1 MLGDP
6 KQAYTW
12 PDRNQNRLAFVAAK
26 GSRFVDDTLL
36 VGGSLYY
43 RRYTNTNVSSNVN
56 DDYDEADDAAT
67 STNEAF
73 NDRSTIDQQGW
84 GAGVQLTKTFRA
96 DATTHQLAAGVTGDF
111 GRTRFTQD
119 AQTAD
124 FTADR
129 STVAT
134 GPFVVDTDADLH
146 NDYLGAYVAD
156 TIALDPQWT
165 LTLAGRY
172 NRAKITIADRT
183 GTDPALDGTHTYSR
197 FSPAIGV
204 NYHPSAALTAYA
216 GYNEGMR
223 APTPIELT
231 CADPDAPCRL
241 PNQFLADPPLSKV
254 VAKTV
259 ELGARGKLGAATT
272 WAAAAYRTDLY
283 DDIQFVAS
291 GSGATNA
298 GYFQNVGRTRRQGVE
313 LIGAARAGDW
323 SLDVRYAYIDATFQ
337 SSFVES
343 SPNNSSAN
351 ADGAIVVAPG
361 DRIPG
366 IPRNSVKLRV
376 EYAPAERFAIGV
388 NMVYASA
395 QYAIG
400 DENNQDKYGLLPAYT
415 TFNLDARYDATP
427 ELSLFVNVVNL
438 LDRRYQ
444 TFALLGS
451 NVFTGPG
458 NTFGLSQGIAPVAE
472 QFRAPAMPL
481 GVWVGVR
488 YAFGT
493 PASPN

>member
-43 RRYTNTNVSSNVN
+43 RRYTKTNVSSNVN
-56 DDYDEADDAAT
+56 DDYGEADDAAT

-96 DATTHQLAAGVTGDF
+96 DVTTHELAAGVTGDF

-124 FTADR
+124 FTAYR
-129 STVAT
+129 GTVAT
-134 GPFVVDTDADLH
+134 GPFVSTPTPTSTTMTSAPTSPTPSRSTR
-146 NDYLGAYVAD
+146 N
-156 TIALDPQWT
+156 T

-183 GTDPALDGTHTYSR
+183 G
-197 FSPAIGV
+197 AIPRSTARTRTRAS
-204 NYHPSAALTAYA
+204 HPRSASTTTRRRAAPPTRVQRRD
-216 GYNEGMR
+216 R

-231 CADPDAPCRL
+231 CADPTRRAGSRTSPRPSACSRWSSRD
-241 PNQFLADPPLSKV
+241 
-254 VAKTV
+254 V

-323 SLDVRYAYIDATFQ
+323 SLDVRYAYIDATFSRR
-337 SSFVES
+337 SSNRARTIRART
-343 SPNNSSAN
+343 PR
-351 ADGAIVVAPG
+351 G
-361 DRIPG
+361 DRRRARRPDSRHSPQFG
-366 IPRNSVKLRV
+366 EAARRVRACRELRDRRQHGLRLRTV
-376 EYAPAERFAIGV
+376 CDRH
-388 NMVYASA
+388 
-395 QYAIG
+395 Q
-400 DENNQDKYGLLPAYT
+400 NNQDK
-415 TFNLDARYDATP
+415 
-427 ELSLFVNVVNL
+427 
-438 LDRRYQ
+438 
-444 TFALLGS
+444 
-451 NVFTGPG
+451 
-458 NTFGLSQGIAPVAE
+458 
-472 QFRAPAMPL
+472 
-481 GVWVGVR
+481 
-488 YAFGT
+488 
-493 PASPN
+493 